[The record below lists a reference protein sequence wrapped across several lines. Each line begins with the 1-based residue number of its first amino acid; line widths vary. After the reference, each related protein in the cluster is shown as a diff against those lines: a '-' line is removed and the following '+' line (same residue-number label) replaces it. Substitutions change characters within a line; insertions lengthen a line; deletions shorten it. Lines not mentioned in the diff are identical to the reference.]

1 MYIMNICEPFKGLP
15 YVLIYAYSGVQEG
28 VSVPSGDHL
37 NQLFELFS
45 HRYSLHLSN
54 FFILHPTMSL
64 RVFLSMPYLSNRF
77 WKNSICIDSIMGL
90 TNYIDITIIDWPL
103 IVRNY
108 ELNF

>member
-1 MYIMNICEPFKGLP
+1 MYIMSICEPFKGLP
-15 YVLIYAYSGVQEG
+15 YVLIYAYSEVKEG
-28 VSVPSGDHL
+28 VNVPSGDFL
-37 NQLFELFS
+37 NNLFELFS

-77 WKNSICIDSIMGL
+77 WKNCICIDSIKGL
-90 TNYIDITIIDWPL
+90 INYIDIATIEWPL
-103 IVRNY
+103 VVKNH